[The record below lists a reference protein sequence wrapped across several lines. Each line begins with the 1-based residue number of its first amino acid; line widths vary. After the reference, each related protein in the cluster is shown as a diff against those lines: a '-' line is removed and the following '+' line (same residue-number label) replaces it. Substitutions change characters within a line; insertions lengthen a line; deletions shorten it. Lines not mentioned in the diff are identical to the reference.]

1 MAQKSQQH
9 KEQASAATT
18 DAAPSAQP
26 NPSPAKANPEELG
39 RIVQLFKEMPAHF
52 KDEIRKEL
60 GASGI
65 VREKRRR
72 RSTNEGAASL
82 VHTVGDV
89 LHPPGHVA
97 KPPEWVIEKGEHFR
111 ATWEKQWDLGRPYIT
126 ESNMAYEYD
135 GDPGADGVVGELGVA
150 G

>member
-1 MAQKSQQH
+1 MAQK
-9 KEQASAATT
+9 
-18 DAAPSAQP
+18 APQKTSEAQP
-26 NPSPAKANPEELG
+26 QAAGAGTDISINN
-39 RIVQLFKEMPAHF
+39 IVKLFKEMPAEF

-111 ATWEKQWDLGRPYIT
+111 ATWESSGIWAGLISPRAIWRM
-126 ESNMAYEYD
+126 SMMATRA
-135 GDPGADGVVGELGVA
+135 PMAWWVSWA
-150 G
+150 